1 MLFPTV
7 TFAIFLT
14 LVLGA
19 HTVLLGR
26 PRAWK
31 TTMLAASYVF
41 YAW

>member
-1 MLFPTV
+1 MLFPTI

-31 TTMLAASYVF
+31 TTMLSASYIF
-41 YAW
+41 YA